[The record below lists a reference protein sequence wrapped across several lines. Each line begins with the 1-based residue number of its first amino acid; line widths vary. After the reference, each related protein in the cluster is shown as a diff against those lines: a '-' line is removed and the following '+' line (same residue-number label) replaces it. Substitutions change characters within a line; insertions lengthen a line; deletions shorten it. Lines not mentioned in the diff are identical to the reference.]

1 MKFQTK
7 EIFSKKHIYLIGY
20 MGSGKTTVGR
30 ILSEKTDLPCIDMDE
45 IISSRLSMSIGDIF
59 DKLGETAFREAESS
73 LLEEIAASTAPLV
86 VSCGG
91 GVPLMHENRLVLKSS
106 GTTYLLEADPEEILR
121 RIEGDESRPLLENK
135 KSISYVSE
143 MLESRHNAYAEA
155 SDMTIS
161 TNGKTPEEI
170 ADEILAVLK

>member
-1 MKFQTK
+1 
-7 EIFSKKHIYLIGY
+7 
-20 MGSGKTTVGR
+20 
-30 ILSEKTDLPCIDMDE
+30 
-45 IISSRLSMSIGDIF
+45 
-59 DKLGETAFREAESS
+59 
-73 LLEEIAASTAPLV
+73 
-86 VSCGG
+86 
-91 GVPLMHENRLVLKSS
+91 MHENRLVLKSS